1 MKKKKKIFFDADY
14 DSAPWE
20 HCLNKNLTRVFLKGG
35 NLLDITIF
43 AVLECKKYP
52 AEIKNNEATFL
63 ENLRLVCEKFII
75 IITTII
81 VNVIIIVIMIISIF
95 F

>member
-1 MKKKKKIFFDADY
+1 M
-14 DSAPWE
+14 
-20 HCLNKNLTRVFLKGG
+20 
-35 NLLDITIF
+35 LDITIY

-52 AEIKNNEATFL
+52 AEIKNNETTFL

-75 IITTII
+75 IIITIII
-81 VNVIIIVIMIISIF
+81 VNVIIIVIMIINIF